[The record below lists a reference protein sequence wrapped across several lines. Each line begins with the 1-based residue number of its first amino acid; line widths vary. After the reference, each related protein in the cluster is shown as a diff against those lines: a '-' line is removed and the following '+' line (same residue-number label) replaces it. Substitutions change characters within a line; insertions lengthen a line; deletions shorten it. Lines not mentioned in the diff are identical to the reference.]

1 MGLPG
6 SGKTTIGKLLSKELK
21 ANFIDSDN
29 HHSIKNIN
37 KMTNGFPLNDL
48 DRHDWLLSIKKKATL
63 NLKNQNV
70 VIACS
75 ALKKK
80 YRVFLS
86 SLNFKLVYL
95 KIDRGIAVK
104 RIANRKNHFIPTS
117 LLKSQ
122 IEILEEPKEALIINA
137 NIHKEKIKKIIIQKF
152 LHEKNNDW

>member
-6 SGKTTIGKLLSKELK
+6 SGKTTIGKLLSKELE
-21 ANFIDSDN
+21 ADFIDSDN

-48 DRHDWLLSIKKKATL
+48 DRHDWLLSIKKKANL

-70 VIACS
+70 IIACS

-80 YRVFLS
+80 YRDFLS

-95 KIDRGIAVK
+95 KIDPETAAK
-104 RIANRKNHFIPTS
+104 RIANRKNHFMPTS

-122 IEILEEPKEALIINA
+122 IEILEEPEEALIINA
-137 NIHKEKIKKIIIQKF
+137 NIQTKKFKR
-152 LHEKNNDW
+152 L